1 MEAKQKRVK
10 SVRVSVM
17 LPPHIVEK
25 LLEIVREE
33 GYWSIGD
40 LIRDLIRRKIAE
52 HDALIRRKIT

>member
-40 LIRDLIRRKIAE
+40 LVRDLIRRKIAE
-52 HDALIRRKIT
+52 RGARKL

>member
-1 MEAKQKRVK
+1 
-10 SVRVSVM
+10 M

-40 LIRDLIRRKIAE
+40 LIRELLRRKIAE
-52 HDALIRRKIT
+52 HEARKP

>member
-1 MEAKQKRVK
+1 MVEAKQKRVGK

-25 LLEIVREE
+25 LMEIVKEE

-40 LIRDLIRRKIAE
+40 LIRELLRRKIAE
-52 HDALIRRKIT
+52 YEAKKL

>member
-1 MEAKQKRVK
+1 LEAKQKRVGK

-40 LIRDLIRRKIAE
+40 LIRELLRRKIAE
-52 HDALIRRKIT
+52 HEARKP